1 MRYLSAGLSSVP
13 WFITWMAFHSW
24 RNSPAFAFAFSPS
37 PLSLRSTR
45 PILRNG
51 LLPFHAQLSPLTDDD
66 DDSTDRPPFSN
77 EDPSSPS
84 NQNRRSFMTQSSTL
98 AFLLTSQTFLTP
110 LPTMATEPTSPPPP
124 PNPNSK
130 TIVITG
136 CNSGIGFNA
145 AYRMALSSTPTEP
158 HTLILACRTLEK
170 AQTAVRQIQTQ
181 MDAPNPY
188 TTLIPKECDLAD
200 LSSIQSFVMD
210 LKTSS
215 STISNP
221 LDVVCYNAGL
231 ALNTAQTECVRTKD
245 GFELTVGTNHLGHFY
260 LNSLL
265 LPMINPKT
273 GRIVVTA
280 SGVHDPESPGGKQ
293 GNAAGLGSLIG
304 FQEAVSQS
312 TKKFDMIDGNP
323 YDPDKAYKDSKL
335 CNVLFTRELQKRLTA
350 SNSNIKAYCF
360 SPGLIVETGFFRNQN
375 PLFTKV
381 MTIFGFPFFS
391 YSDSYIGFQ

>member
-1 MRYLSAGLSSVP
+1 
-13 WFITWMAFHSW
+13 
-24 RNSPAFAFAFSPS
+24 
-37 PLSLRSTR
+37 
-45 PILRNG
+45 
-51 LLPFHAQLSPLTDDD
+51 
-66 DDSTDRPPFSN
+66 
-77 EDPSSPS
+77 
-84 NQNRRSFMTQSSTL
+84 MTQSSTL

-265 LPMINPKT
+265 LPMVRRCHEILSVVVINN
-273 GRIVVTA
+273 I
-280 SGVHDPESPGGKQ
+280 
-293 GNAAGLGSLIG
+293 
-304 FQEAVSQS
+304 
-312 TKKFDMIDGNP
+312 
-323 YDPDKAYKDSKL
+323 
-335 CNVLFTRELQKRLTA
+335 REF
-350 SNSNIKAYCF
+350 IF
-360 SPGLIVETGFFRNQN
+360 LIVMLVRWYVTHSPSIDLSMEDRSIPKQ
-375 PLFTKV
+375 V
-381 MTIFGFPFFS
+381 VS
-391 YSDSYIGFQ
+391 S